1 MHLKN
6 KIAFLENDAALNS
19 FENDIQEKN
28 LGKNQLQEGIPN
40 VDLGINQLKKSITK
54 DDLGINQLKKGIT
67 KDDLGINQFTKGIT
81 KDDLGI
87 NQFTKGITKDDL
99 GIKQIN
105 NGITKDDLGIKQ
117 FNKGITN
124 DDLGINQLIKGK
136 TKDDLGIKH
145 ILEALPELKAD
156 KIGVDLIYTVF
167 EKGLLNALEQYI
179 KNGDGQTTV
188 YNFYTDFVEA
198 VEERNSDAL
207 KIKESAAKARLEDT
221 HILPLQI
228 NLERISILKLQD
240 HLKEFMPSRAPNE
253 VYEKVV
259 FEILQLHNAGKA
271 TSAELRH
278 FSGLSKAGYMKHL
291 PKLMKF
297 GLIKKQ
303 PPSNYVLTEK
313 ANNIL
318 LELFGIPKP

>member
-1 MHLKN
+1 MEKLEIEPDKIIHILLKHLMHLKN

-87 NQFTKGITKDDL
+87 NQFIKGI
-99 GIKQIN
+99 
-105 NGITKDDLGIKQ
+105 
-117 FNKGITN
+117 
-124 DDLGINQLIKGK
+124 

-198 VEERNSDAL
+198 VE
-207 KIKESAAKARLEDT
+207 
-221 HILPLQI
+221 
-228 NLERISILKLQD
+228 
-240 HLKEFMPSRAPNE
+240 
-253 VYEKVV
+253 
-259 FEILQLHNAGKA
+259 
-271 TSAELRH
+271 
-278 FSGLSKAGYMKHL
+278 
-291 PKLMKF
+291 
-297 GLIKKQ
+297 
-303 PPSNYVLTEK
+303 
-313 ANNIL
+313 
-318 LELFGIPKP
+318 